1 MTTDRRESG
10 MAMKIG
16 KALAVAVLATCM
28 MAGCDSEPAQTYN
41 SRGMATPSL
50 AGRFTSSDTDDHF
63 RIVTDIE
70 SGVQYVIWTNGMGKF
85 EVGGIS
91 PLVDQNGDPMLAPG
105 YERSHGEEADR

>member
-1 MTTDRRESG
+1 MTKRICKA
-10 MAMKIG
+10 MA
-16 KALAVAVLATCM
+16 AAVLATCM

-41 SRGMATPSL
+41 SRGMTTPSL

-91 PLVDQNGDPMLAPG
+91 PLVDQNGDPILAPG
-105 YERSHGEEADR
+105 YERSQGEEADR